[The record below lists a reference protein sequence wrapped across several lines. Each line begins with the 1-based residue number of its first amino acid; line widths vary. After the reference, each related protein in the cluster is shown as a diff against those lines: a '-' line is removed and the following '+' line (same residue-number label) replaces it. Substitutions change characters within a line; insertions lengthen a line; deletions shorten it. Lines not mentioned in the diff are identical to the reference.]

1 MKKLLFLLLFS
12 TGIFAKVITP
22 TDVYG
27 QVMLIQEELH
37 DLLKHY
43 GVAHDEKG
51 IIQRTTIKTA
61 LKPRNVWQLT
71 YEIAIKINMLRI
83 SNNLPIIEPVNMEPV
98 LHLNP
103 DLVYEQTQRIL
114 TEIKIFKVRKDIK
127 ILKYETE
134 VYKNKTPL
142 DVFNALSRISA
153 MFDELNQASFTPSYV
168 FGESMR
174 VYNDLTTILNHL
186 SIEDNTVPTVR
197 NDKATPSDTFLVAL
211 KILEKIKQIQFSVG
225 IGTVDFSVFKKEH
238 PTPSDVFTMNQMILA
253 ELQTIKAYVG
263 LNHYITPAATTYMN
277 KTPAD
282 VDQLMNWNLRKIE
295 LLNRGIRRLR

>member
-27 QVMLIQEELH
+27 QVMLIQAEMH

-43 GVAHDEKG
+43 GVEHDEKG
-51 IIQRTTIKTA
+51 IIHRTTIKTA
-61 LKPRNVWQLT
+61 LKPRDVWQLT

-114 TEIKIFKVRKDIK
+114 TEIKIFKVRKDIEA
-127 ILKYETE
+127 LKYKPK

-153 MFDELNQASFTPSYV
+153 MFDELNQSSFTPSYV

-174 VYNDLTTILNHL
+174 VYNDLTTVLNHL

-211 KILEKIKQIQFSVG
+211 KILEKIKQIQFSIG